1 VVSWVWA
8 QLSSRRSSPVSARRI
23 PRPAGPGPTLD
34 RRRGAGHPEKWGLTR
49 MTDDPVHCDRTR
61 RIRAPGR
68 PLLCPIRSPGTG
80 EDTVERDLAAWGR
93 RLVEVA
99 AGLPTAAEL
108 GALVSGAVGSLVR
121 HD

>member
-1 VVSWVWA
+1 
-8 QLSSRRSSPVSARRI
+8 
-23 PRPAGPGPTLD
+23 
-34 RRRGAGHPEKWGLTR
+34 

-108 GALVSGAVGSLVR
+108 GTGLGKPPVQAVGISDPALAR
-121 HD
+121 GLIADSEE